1 MLLYAADPKAR
12 RVGFVAGEDTLFV
25 RMSLLTR
32 AQLDQVVRGEEV
44 LLHPEGLETPSTES
58 DPPLDGLW
66 GDGLDHDGVEIANI
80 LIEGE
85 KAAKSGWGGFPTP
98 AEMRSRVALIQ
109 EGLRLAGVTAKD
121 IALAVIGPM
130 PGILASL
137 RLFVTLS
144 WPLSSNVP
152 MIVAWFNRT
161 CLSDRR
167 YNSWAVNFGSS
178 IPDSGSIRRLSRIV
192 CLCR

>member
-1 MLLYAADPKAR
+1 MDIEFPSFAALQDEVARRRDGGSVLLYAADPKAR

-85 KAAKSGWGGFPTP
+85 KA
-98 AEMRSRVALIQ
+98 
-109 EGLRLAGVTAKD
+109 
-121 IALAVIGPM
+121 VIM
-130 PGILASL
+130 
-137 RLFVTLS
+137 
-144 WPLSSNVP
+144 
-152 MIVAWFNRT
+152 
-161 CLSDRR
+161 
-167 YNSWAVNFGSS
+167 
-178 IPDSGSIRRLSRIV
+178 
-192 CLCR
+192 